1 MELILHSLI
10 QKYIFIKNKN
20 KNFIPRSYSEQ

>member
-1 MELILHSLI
+1 MKLKLYSLT

-20 KNFIPRSYSEQ
+20 KNFIPRSYSER